1 MNAATAA
8 ARRRISPRRAAARAV
23 RRLSPRLKRRLIA
36 LTVACLVLAAGYHF
50 WLRDSSLV
58 AVERVQVT
66 GVTSADAARIRAA
79 LTTAGRSMTTLHVD
93 REALD
98 RAVAGYPVVRRLDVQ
113 PDFPHGLSVKVV
125 EYRPAAIAVSD
136 AGRVPVAGDGTIL
149 RGVKVEGSLPTVTV
163 DGALGTG
170 FLVDRGALGAAAVAG
185 GAPAVLRARIADVV
199 RRGDDGYVA
208 ELRDG
213 PELIFGPAIQLRAKW
228 AAAARVL
235 ADLEARGASY
245 VDLRIP
251 DRPAV
256 GGLAATTLTPV
267 APAGTAVTV
276 PPANSTD
283 AGAVTPSTAES
294 AVPNSAPTDAAA
306 APTTPSAE
314 PPAQAAEPLTTGAGG
329 GAVAAP

>member
-1 MNAATAA
+1 VNAATAA

-36 LTVACLVLAAGYHF
+36 LTVACLVLTAGYHF

-113 PDFPHGLSVKVV
+113 PDFPHGLRVKVV

-276 PPANSTD
+276 PPASSTA

-314 PPAQAAEPLTTGAGG
+314 PPTQPAQPLTTGAGG

>member
-1 MNAATAA
+1 VNAATAA

-36 LTVACLVLAAGYHF
+36 LTVACLVLTAGYHF

-125 EYRPAAIAVSD
+125 EYRPAAVAVSD

-276 PPANSTD
+276 PPASSTD

>member
-1 MNAATAA
+1 VNAATAA

-36 LTVACLVLAAGYHF
+36 LTVACLVLTAGYHF

-149 RGVKVEGSLPTVTV
+149 RGVQVEGSLPTVTV

-170 FLVDRGALGAAAVAG
+170 FLVDHGALGAAAVAG

-276 PPANSTD
+276 PPASSTD